1 MFGYHKAKR
10 EKRRAKRQQQALQ
23 SEINNLK
30 QRQNADPVQEQKT
43 HQAQI
48 NEVAAD
54 QRERDLEAQQRG
66 DQRYQDLR
74 SQYSKGLEDKQR
86 RVLQESANS
95 QINRDIQGY
104 EKKLLAQQGRRGVKG
119 GAAFAQ
125 QQDLAR
131 LGSEA
136 QQQMQRDLSVLDSE
150 LAMRQAAAAYN
161 VQQGEIAQEA
171 LRNQMAKDTLESY
184 DQRKY
189 QKWLASEANKLFH
202 SI

>member
-1 MFGYHKAKR
+1 MFGYHAEKRQRKR
-10 EKRRAKRQQQALQ
+10 EQKRRKALQ
-23 SEINNLK
+23 SEISKLK
-30 QRQNADPVQEQKT
+30 ATQPNDPIQEQKT

-48 NEVAAD
+48 NDMAAE
-54 QRERDLEAQQRG
+54 QRQRDVEAQQRG

-104 EKKLLAQQGRRGVKG
+104 EKKLLSQQGRRGVKG

-150 LAMRQAAAAYN
+150 LALRQVAAAYN

>member
-10 EKRRAKRQQQALQ
+10 EKKRAKRQQQALQ

-54 QRERDLEAQQRG
+54 QRQRDLEAQQRG

-74 SQYSKGLEDKQR
+74 SQYSNGLEDKQR
-86 RVLQESANS
+86 RVLQESANA